1 MRDVEEKSKWIKITN
16 IAVIVLILVSIGLL
30 IGIVGRDKQRIKRLP
45 TESPSNKK
53 TSFHHAHVQKALDF
67 IKGKIIDAKTTE
79 DNEASVTTTDDVETS
94 EVNISVPPKPVM
106 THDNLLESIY
116 QKEASGV
123 VGKEF
128 VDRLK
133 NKYVIKD
140 IILRTDRTYT

>member
-1 MRDVEEKSKWIKITN
+1 MI
-16 IAVIVLILVSIGLL
+16 
-30 IGIVGRDKQRIKRLP
+30 
-45 TESPSNKK
+45 
-53 TSFHHAHVQKALDF
+53 
-67 IKGKIIDAKTTE
+67 
-79 DNEASVTTTDDVETS
+79 
-94 EVNISVPPKPVM
+94 
-106 THDNLLESIY
+106 HDNLLESIY